1 MNQKALDIGGDGS
14 HLGGVVRWVGVFA
27 GPLVFAL
34 ILALVPTSVD
44 GLKVEQRGV
53 LALAAW
59 MALWWL
65 TEAVPL
71 SATALLPLVGLPLL
85 GITTLRQAAAP
96 FADELIYVFLGG
108 FIVGLALEA
117 TGLHRRLALLA
128 MLALG
133 TTPKRLIG
141 AVMLATGLISMFVS
155 NTATTMMMLPL
166 GLSMVKL
173 AEDQQ
178 ADERDGGGGGDGGAW
193 DTKCVRNFGVAM
205 LLGIA
210 YAATIGGMG
219 TPIGTPPN
227 LVMVGYVRENLGLE
241 VSFRQWM
248 IVAMPVVVILLPT
261 AWGLL
266 VLLHPIRARGIAGGR
281 GFVRRELA
289 ALGPVRREEW
299 MVMAVFALA
308 VIGWVFRAQIAAM
321 TGRNVSDALVA
332 IIAALL
338 LLCVPIRSGG
348 KGHERGPKMVLTWA
362 QAERLPWGVLLFFGG
377 GLSMAAAITST
388 GLDVTLAG
396 HLKGLGGM
404 NIVLIL
410 LIVCG
415 AMTLVGELASNVAL
429 ATMMMPILAGAAKA
443 MGVPAV
449 ELLIAAALASSLGF
463 ALPVATPP
471 NAIVFATGRIG
482 MHRMLRAGALLDVV
496 GVLLLVVVLG
506 VFGRVLMG
514 WAGL

>member
-1 MNQKALDIGGDGS
+1 MNQKALDIDGGGS

-59 MALWWL
+59 MAVWWL

-85 GITTLRQAAAP
+85 GVTTLKQAAAP

-141 AVMLATGLISMFVS
+141 AVMLATGIISMFVS

-178 ADERDGGGGGDGGAW
+178 ADERVGGGGGAW

-227 LVMVGYVRENLGLE
+227 LVMVGYARENLGIE

-248 IVAMPVVVILLPT
+248 IVAMPVVLILLPA

-266 VLLHPIRARGIAGGR
+266 VLLHPIRAQGIAGGR
-281 GFVRRELA
+281 GFVRSELA
-289 ALGPVRREEW
+289 SLGPVRREEW
-299 MVMAVFALA
+299 MVLGVFALA
-308 VIGWVFRAQIAAM
+308 VTGWVFRGQISTM
-321 TGRNVSDALVA
+321 TGRIVSDAMVA

-348 KGHERGPKMVLTWA
+348 KGSERGPKMVLTWA
-362 QAERLPWGVLLFFGG
+362 QAEKLPWGVLLFFGG

-396 HLKGLGGM
+396 HLKALGGM

-449 ELLIAAALASSLGF
+449 ELLMAAALASSLGF

-496 GVLLLVVVLG
+496 GVLVLVVVLG
-506 VFGRVLMG
+506 FFGRVLME
-514 WAGL
+514 WAGLR

>member
-1 MNQKALDIGGDGS
+1 MSMHAKSLDIDGGGS
-14 HLGGVVRWVGVFA
+14 HLGGVVRWIGVFA
-27 GPLVFAL
+27 GPLVFML
-34 ILALVPTSVD
+34 IMALVPTSVD
-44 GLKVEQRGV
+44 GLSADQRGV

-59 MALWWL
+59 MAMWWL

-85 GITTLRQAAAP
+85 GVSTLRQAAAP

-117 TGLHRRLALLA
+117 TGLHRRLALIA

-133 TTPKRLIG
+133 TTPRSLIG
-141 AVMLATGLISMFVS
+141 AVMLATGVISMFVS

-178 ADERDGGGGGDGGAW
+178 ADERGNGAW
-193 DTKCVRNFGVAM
+193 DAKCVRNFGVAM

-227 LVMVGYVRENLGLE
+227 LVMVGYARENLGLE

-248 IVAMPVVVILLPT
+248 IVAMPVVVILLPA

-266 VLLHPIRARGIAGGR
+266 VLLHPIKARGIAGGR
-281 GFVRRELA
+281 GFVRGELA

-299 MVMAVFALA
+299 MVMAVFAFA
-308 VIGWVFRAQIAAM
+308 VIGWVFRGQISAM

-338 LLCVPIRSGG
+338 LLCVPIRTGG
-348 KGHERGPKMVLTWA
+348 RGSGPKMVLTWA
-362 QAERLPWGVLLFFGG
+362 QAEKLPWGVLLFFGG

-388 GLDVTLAG
+388 KLDVTLAG
-396 HLKGLGGM
+396 HLSALSGL

-415 AMTLVGELASNVAL
+415 TMTLVGELASNVAL
-429 ATMMMPILAGAAKA
+429 ATMMMPILAGAART
-443 MGVPAV
+443 MGVPPL

-471 NAIVFATGRIG
+471 NAIVFASGRIG
-482 MHRMLRAGALLDVV
+482 IHRMLRAGALLDVV
-496 GVLLLVVVLG
+496 GVLTLVMVLG
-506 VFGRVLMG
+506 FFGPVLMK
-514 WAGL
+514 WAGLQE